1 MRLKIRQKKLKAKKK
16 LPLTPW
22 EKAQK
27 KRQQKKHFYFWKA
40 NQRRIGNKLPN
51 LVTQRK
57 KRLKR
62 VVIRNF
68 LFFGFWLL
76 VALYFIFP
84 ISKVSSVTVENFD
97 GDIGEQ
103 IIGLSQIKPQ
113 TLLIS
118 VFFEQRKIEQQ
129 IKKQAP
135 EIKKVDFI
143 YTNQKIKLKVKES
156 KNLGYVSKNNHFY
169 RVGLNGKVSK
179 ISYKQPDD
187 NVPLYFGFSKTSAR
201 RKMAEQLNRLP
212 FKIVK
217 AISEIHFVPT
227 KNDPERIL
235 LYMND
240 GNQVIATLATF
251 ANKMKYYPQI
261 KAQSNQKIRIDFQ
274 VGAYS
279 YPLQE

>member
-1 MRLKIRQKKLKAKKK
+1 MKIRGKKLTAKKE

-22 EKAQK
+22 EEAQK
-27 KRQQKKHFYFWKA
+27 KRQRKKHFYFWKA
-40 NQRRIGNKLPN
+40 NQYRIGNKLPN
-51 LVTQRK
+51 LMAQRK
-57 KRLKR
+57 RRLKR
-62 VVIRNF
+62 KIIRNF

-84 ISKVSSVTVENFD
+84 ISKVASVKVEYHD
-97 GDIGEQ
+97 SYIGDQ
-103 IIGLSQIKPQ
+103 IVDLSQIKPQ
-113 TLLIS
+113 SLLIS
-118 VFFEQRKIEQQ
+118 VFFDQHRIEQR

-135 EIKKVDFI
+135 EIKKVDFV
-143 YTNQKIKLKVKES
+143 YTNQKIKLEVKES
-156 KNLGYVSKNNHFY
+156 KNLGYVSKNNLFY

-179 ISYKQPDD
+179 IAHKQPDN
-187 NVPLYFGFSKTSAR
+187 NVPLYFGFSKTSVK
-201 RKMAEQLNRLP
+201 RKMAEQLNQLP

-217 AISEIHFVPT
+217 AISEIHFAPT
-227 KNDPERIL
+227 KSDPERIL

-261 KAQSNQKIRIDFQ
+261 KAQSDQKIRIDFQ

-279 YPLQE
+279 YPLK